1 MATGTADIQGDELP
15 PGSVLCG
22 GQYTID
28 QYLNAGGFGVTYLA
42 RDSLGRRVVIK
53 ECFPSA
59 LCFRANKTVRVRS
72 QGNAV
77 EFDTILDLF
86 EREARALAAL
96 QHPYIV
102 GVHQYFRDNDTAYM
116 AMDFVEGR
124 TLLDLIE
131 NDPARLTPQM
141 VKNLL
146 VQLLQAVDF
155 IHRHDILHRDISP
168 DNILIDDNNL
178 PVLIDFGAAR
188 EDATRVSR
196 VLSKVLAVKDGYS
209 PQEFYLANSDQ
220 VYASDLYALAA
231 TFHHVVTGS
240 APANS
245 QSRMAAEIRS
255 AADPLKRLEQLPGY
269 DDSFLGTINICLSL
283 FPQDRLQTAMEW
295 QEAIDADLR
304 RKKLTHLAEMDRNI
318 DRTIARLVTDFFKDF
333 EPMKPL
339 QRAAPNT
346 GLPAPKGRQKR
357 LGGRAALAGGTR
369 TADTGTAN
377 TGTADD
383 IGKPAGLSR
392 VQDTPLAIPSGERF
406 YSADELP
413 LDADTPDAVLRSAI
427 PPKPF
432 LQPIDRIRLKYMKR
446 PEPEPEIKEATL
458 SGWLGR
464 LGGVPRHDRKTNR
477 STQGKEETT

>member
-1 MATGTADIQGDELP
+1 MATGAADIQGDELP

-131 NDPARLTPQM
+131 NDPGRLTPPM

-168 DNILIDDNNL
+168 DNILIDENNL

-245 QSRMAAEIRS
+245 QSRMAAEIRN

-269 DDSFLGTINICLSL
+269 DDSFLGAINTCLNL
-283 FPQDRLQTAMEW
+283 FPQDRLRTAEAW

-339 QRAAPNT
+339 QRAAPEHRADT
-346 GLPAPKGRQKR
+346 QSSGPMGRQKR
-357 LGGRAALAGGTR
+357 LGGHTAPAGGTR
-369 TADTGTAN
+369 IAEDTS
-377 TGTADD
+377 
-383 IGKPAGLSR
+383 KPAALSWGQDASLPVPAGARFCGL
-392 VQDTPLAIPSGERF
+392 DEPPLG
-406 YSADELP
+406 SA
-413 LDADTPDAVLRSAI
+413 TPDAVFRSAV

-446 PEPEPEIKEATL
+446 PDPEPEIKEPTL
-458 SGWLGR
+458 SSWLGR
-464 LGGVPRHDRKTNR
+464 LGGMPRNDRR
-477 STQGKEETT
+477 SIRPTKGKEEPT